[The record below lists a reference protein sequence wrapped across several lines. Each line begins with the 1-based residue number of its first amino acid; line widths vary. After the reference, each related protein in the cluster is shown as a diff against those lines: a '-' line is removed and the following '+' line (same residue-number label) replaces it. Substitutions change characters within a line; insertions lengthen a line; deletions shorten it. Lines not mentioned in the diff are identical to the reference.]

1 MRPRQRCS
9 SRCPGEPHRAS
20 AASTCASVSLR
31 RRPAENKGIAEPDHE
46 EAHKARGG
54 DVGKEV
60 PAERHPQ
67 HGGHHPE
74 HGRRHVGQRPPRR
87 RRQRGRR
94 IGPERGGAFAGEERA
109 VTPALPARVPPR
121 HELPRAVELRHH
133 HRPRPPPVALEGEI
147 GQHDGG
153 KQDGDQQKHRRTSR
167 NQHRPVR
174 PHQLSH
180 DGNQRRQR
188 QRPGNPHRSIAREDG
203 KPVLLQRK
211 RCARGIV
218 E

>member
-1 MRPRQRCS
+1 M
-9 SRCPGEPHRAS
+9 
-20 AASTCASVSLR
+20 
-31 RRPAENKGIAEPDHE
+31 
-46 EAHKARGG
+46 
-54 DVGKEV
+54 

-67 HGGHHPE
+67 HGGHDPE
-74 HGRRHVGQRPPRR
+74 HGRRHIGQRPPRR
-87 RRQRGRR
+87 RRQRRGR
-94 IGPERGGAFAGEERA
+94 IGPERGGALAGEERA
-109 VTPALPARVPPR
+109 VAPALPARIPPR
-121 HELPRAVELRHH
+121 HELPGAVELRHH
-133 HRPRPPPVALEGEI
+133 HRPRPSPVALEGEI

-153 KQDGDQQKHRRTSR
+153 EQDGDQQKHRRASR

-188 QRPGNPHRSIAREDG
+188 QRPGDPHRGIAREGG

-218 E
+218 EQCRQLQVEFGKNPEQQSDDERQAQRDNKSGPVHGAGFSRGGWG